1 MFEDK
6 LSIKGLIIG
15 IAAYLLVSV
24 VAMGIIVQLWIPAG
38 VTDPQELA
46 RLAENDPGLLMW
58 QNILGALLGI
68 FAGFFA
74 CHFGGAKGLRTPL
87 VLGILLALYGAL
99 GIYLHPSHPSLM
111 QAGKILAPVPLVLLG
126 GWLRL
131 LLVRPSQNTVGNA

>member
-38 VTDPQELA
+38 VTGPQELA

-58 QNILGALLGI
+58 QNILGAVLGI

-99 GIYLHPSHPSLM
+99 GIYLHPSHSSLM